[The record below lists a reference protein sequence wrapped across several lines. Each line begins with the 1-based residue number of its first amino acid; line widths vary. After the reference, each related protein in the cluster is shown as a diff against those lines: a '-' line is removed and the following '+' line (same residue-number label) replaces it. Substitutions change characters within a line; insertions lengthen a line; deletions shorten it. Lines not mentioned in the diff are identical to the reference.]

1 MDKKQIGKYVM
12 MGLGAVLTLGANLVN
27 TKNQDDRMK
36 ETVAEK
42 VKEAL
47 ENQMKES

>member
-12 MGLGAVLTLGANLVN
+12 MFLGAVLTLGASLVN